1 MNNMNNVKF
10 NLNNS
15 FTYTQKERVRALLL
29 LGKKEVFDYASQ
41 YKARENAFKTHG
53 NGEEGNL

>member
-1 MNNMNNVKF
+1 MNNVKF